1 MNKGVGRELFAN
13 IEACNLPIAKFSDSN
28 CVLLD
33 HKDNKKPE
41 KSCKLGHLGKDCKQ
55 A

>member
-41 KSCKLGHLGKDCKQ
+41 KSCKAGAFGEGL
-55 A
+55 